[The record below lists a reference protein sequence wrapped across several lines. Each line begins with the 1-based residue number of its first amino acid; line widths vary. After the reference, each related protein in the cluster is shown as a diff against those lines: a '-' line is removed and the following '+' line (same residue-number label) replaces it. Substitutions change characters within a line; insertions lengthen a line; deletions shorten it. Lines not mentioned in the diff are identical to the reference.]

1 MEEPETGVTPNE
13 DDDVP
18 RNEVEMTRGITT
30 EMKDK
35 DKAEKTK

>member
-30 EMKDK
+30 EMVE
-35 DKAEKTK
+35 AEKTI